1 MPEPSD
7 AAGKLACSI
16 QEDRPKNASSE
27 RASLAPELKPAVVG
41 EQKGE
46 AKASIANVPSVLTL
60 MREYAIFQQ
69 MLVSLVK
76 SDEKVWVAVKERAEA
91 RPLHDRKAAHLMGCW
106 YERAE
111 DDMKVALAHYE
122 AAADAGYGDAQ
133 FTLGHL
139 YFTKKVDGV
148 RNLQAAVRWW
158 VRATKENDNADAW
171 FTLGCVVKEGYD
183 IHAYPELDSP
193 VEFWIRAARQG
204 HGPAQKRLRAAVAD
218 PSAEVLAALSV
229 EADHDKHILT

>member
-1 MPEPSD
+1 MASTDPHGGPPLPCPVPEPSD

-91 RPLHDRKAAHLMGCW
+91 
-106 YERAE
+106 
-111 DDMKVALAHYE
+111 
-122 AAADAGYGDAQ
+122 
-133 FTLGHL
+133 
-139 YFTKKVDGV
+139 
-148 RNLQAAVRWW
+148 
-158 VRATKENDNADAW
+158 
-171 FTLGCVVKEGYD
+171 
-183 IHAYPELDSP
+183 S
-193 VEFWIRAARQG
+193 
-204 HGPAQKRLRAAVAD
+204 
-218 PSAEVLAALSV
+218 LSMTG
-229 EADHDKHILT
+229 KQRT